1 MIRHVGNFGISDAIF
16 VKVAKH
22 NQDFRFDIP
31 VFSMTTIE
39 NLSNSNINVA
49 VLEAQKT
56 LLLNKDIVFSREKE
70 LGISII
76 GF

>member
-1 MIRHVGNFGISDAIF
+1 MIRRVGNFGISDAVF
-16 VKVAKH
+16 VNVAKH
-22 NQDFRFDIP
+22 NQDFRFDVP
-31 VFSMTTIE
+31 AFNVTTIE
-39 NLSNSNINVA
+39 NLSNSNINAA

-70 LGISII
+70 LATSII

>member
-1 MIRHVGNFGISDAIF
+1 
-16 VKVAKH
+16 
-22 NQDFRFDIP
+22 
-31 VFSMTTIE
+31 MTTIE
-39 NLSNSNINVA
+39 NLSNSNINIA

>member
-1 MIRHVGNFGISDAIF
+1 MIRRVGNFGISGAVF

-22 NQDFRFDIP
+22 NQDFRFDVP

-39 NLSNSNINVA
+39 NLSNSNINIA

>member
-1 MIRHVGNFGISDAIF
+1 MIRRVGNFGISDAVF
-16 VKVAKH
+16 VNVAKH
-22 NQDFRFDIP
+22 NQDFRFDVP

-39 NLSNSNINVA
+39 NLSNSNINIA

>member
-1 MIRHVGNFGISDAIF
+1 VE
-16 VKVAKH
+16 KH
-22 NQDFRFDIP
+22 NQDFRFDVP
-31 VFSMTTIE
+31 VFSRTTIE
-39 NLSNSNINVA
+39 NLSNSNINIA

>member
-1 MIRHVGNFGISDAIF
+1 MIRRVGNFGISDAVF
-16 VKVAKH
+16 VNVAKH
-22 NQDFRFDIP
+22 NQDFRFDVP
-31 VFSMTTIE
+31 VFGVTTVE
-39 NLSNSNINVA
+39 NLSNSNINFA

-56 LLLNKDIVFSREKE
+56 LLLDKDNVVSRAKE